1 MAATLT
7 MSMFGCG
14 SGAANTAESSAK
26 ADEATEATKEET
38 TEETAE
44 TEKTEEAEVAEDAA
58 GRTVGEDIFLVGVD
72 ALAEALEN
80 VIAGKMTGT
89 VFNDH
94 IAQSHSAADAAIKFA
109 KGETNQ
115 YYIGCDYVKV
125 TSENAQSLLKKF
137 GQVVWRNI

>member
-1 MAATLT
+1 MLAATLT

-26 ADEATEATKEET
+26 
-38 TEETAE
+38 
-44 TEKTEEAEVAEDAA
+44 
-58 GRTVGEDIFLVGVD
+58 
-72 ALAEALEN
+72 
-80 VIAGKMTGT
+80 
-89 VFNDH
+89 
-94 IAQSHSAADAAIKFA
+94 ADAAIKFA

-137 GQVVWRNI
+137 GQVMWRNI